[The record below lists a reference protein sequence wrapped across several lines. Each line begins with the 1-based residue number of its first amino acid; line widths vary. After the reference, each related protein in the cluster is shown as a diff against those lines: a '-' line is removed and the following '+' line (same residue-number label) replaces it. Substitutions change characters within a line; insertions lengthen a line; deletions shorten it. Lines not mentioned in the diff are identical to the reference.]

1 MKGCRLALFLGL
13 ILLIS
18 LFVVVTDQVEAEG
31 TLKYMNKDFF
41 ASGMNLAWL
50 SFAQDL
56 DRFYEPRFIRALDE
70 VAAAGGNTVRWWL
83 HTNCKMSPMFKDG
96 KVSGLHRSNIPNLV
110 RALDL
115 AEERGI
121 VLLLS
126 LFSFDML
133 QDQPGVNLVNNKN
146 LLEQIDHTQ
155 AYIDNA
161 LIPMVQA
168 VKDHPALFAWEIF
181 NEPEGMAR
189 PFGWTPVK
197 TEMKYIQQFVNLVTG
212 AIKREAPHNLVTNGS
227 WNFRV
232 LTDVGGMMNYYR
244 DDRLIEAGGDTL
256 GVLDFYQVH
265 FYPVHFDESTSPFH
279 KPASYWE
286 LDKPILIGEFPA
298 YGVLAKSGQRFR
310 PRTELNAEEAWVYAL
325 ENGYA
330 GALGWTWTNHDGNGG
345 VKDAEPGM
353 KKVLELAPERVV
365 IDQDVMNES
374 E

>member
-1 MKGCRLALFLGL
+1 LNRQRNAFLLALMVLFGSL
-13 ILLIS
+13 IITS
-18 LFVVVTDQVEAEG
+18 QVNAEG
-31 TLKYMNKDFF
+31 IIQFMEKDFF
-41 ASGMNLAWL
+41 ASGMNLAWI
-50 SFAQDL
+50 SYAQDL
-56 DRFYEPRFIRALDE
+56 DRFYEPRFVKALDE
-70 VAAAGGNTVRWWL
+70 VSSAGGNTIRWWL
-83 HTNCKMSPMFKDG
+83 HTNCSMSPMFKDG
-96 KVSGLHRSNIPNLV
+96 QVSGLHRSNLPNLL

-133 QDQPGVNLVNNKN
+133 QDQRGVNLVDNKN
-146 LLEQIDHTQ
+146 LLEKKEYTQ

-181 NEPEGMAR
+181 NEPEGMVR

-197 TEMKYIQQFVNLVTG
+197 TDMKFIQQFVNLVIG
-212 AIKREAPHNLVTNGS
+212 AIKKEAPHNLVTNGS

-232 LTDVGGMMNYYR
+232 LTDVGGMTNYYR
-244 DDRLIEAGGDTL
+244 DDRLIEAGGDPL

-279 KPASYWE
+279 HPASYWE

-298 YGVLAKSGQRFR
+298 YGVLAKPNQNFR
-310 PRTELNAEEAWVYAL
+310 PRTELNAEQAWTYAL
-325 ENGYA
+325 KNGYA

-345 VKDAEPGM
+345 VKEAEPGM
-353 KKVLELAPERVV
+353 KKMLELAPER
-365 IDQDVMNES
+365 IEISKDKITTE
-374 E
+374 